1 MNLAVLFLIY
11 ILLEG
16 LTFWGIASLF
26 GAGWA
31 LIGLGVL
38 FILGIILS
46 MVEMRSVTARA
57 LEGKE
62 NAGAVL
68 GDNGLIMVGSTLLAL
83 PGYLSTL
90 AGLLFIFGPTRSL
103 VRRSLARKLQERMDD
118 MAYQVF
124 SQART
129 QQGSFSPFGMH
140 ADPTTGAK
148 KKDRFGSFGSDESV
162 IDSADIEKWE
172 EENGWK

>member
-1 MNLAVLFLIY
+1 MNLVLLFLVY
-11 ILLEG
+11 VLLEG

-26 GAGWA
+26 GTGWA

-62 NAGAVL
+62 DAGAVL

-90 AGLLFIFGPTRSL
+90 AGLLLIFGPTRSL
-103 VRRSLARKLQERMDD
+103 VRRSLPRKLQQRMDD

-129 QQGSFSPFGMH
+129 QPGGFSPFDMH
-140 ADPTTGAK
+140 TDPTAGTK
-148 KKDRFGSFGSDESV
+148 KKDRFGSFGSNESV

>member
-16 LTFWGIASLF
+16 LTFWGIVSLF
-26 GAGWA
+26 GASWA

-62 NAGAVL
+62 DAGAVL

-90 AGLLFIFGPTRSL
+90 AGLLLIFGPTRSL
-103 VRRSLARKLQERMDD
+103 VRRSLARKLQ
-118 MAYQVF
+118 
-124 SQART
+124 
-129 QQGSFSPFGMH
+129 P
-140 ADPTTGAK
+140 
-148 KKDRFGSFGSDESV
+148 
-162 IDSADIEKWE
+162 
-172 EENGWK
+172 